1 MTTAPAGPSSAGSPH
16 AGSASIGS
24 APLFS
29 MFSGQSNALSH
40 TRREAFVFSLVGQV
54 LVLVLLTY
62 FTCCALE
69 GPTKVFGPFP
79 KTDDL
84 PLIFSGN
91 SGGGG
96 GSFDK
101 LPASQGN
108 IPRASLDEQLTP
120 PTVIVPKEMPKLP
133 VEETVI
139 VAPDVKLPQGGQI
152 GDPMSRFTQALSN
165 GPGGPGGVGIGCC
178 DGVGDSLGPHAGS
191 GPPGIYP
198 AGRGGVTVPEVLYNP
213 EPAFSDEARKAK
225 QQGIVQLLLVV
236 GKDGRTYDIRVAQSP
251 GMGLDEKA
259 IEAVGQWR
267 FKPAT
272 LNGQAVATRIMVEV
286 QFHLY

>member
-1 MTTAPAGPSSAGSPH
+1 MTVAPSNGPSGAGPMS
-16 AGSASIGS
+16 
-24 APLFS
+24 LFS
-29 MFSGQSNALSH
+29 MFSSQSNDPFR
-40 TRREAFVFSLVGQV
+40 TRREAFVFSLVGQGII
-54 LVLVLLTY
+54 LALLTY
-62 FTCCALE
+62 FTCCVID
-69 GPTKVFGPFP
+69 GPPKLLGQFP
-79 KTDDL
+79 KADDL

-96 GSFDK
+96 GGFDK
-101 LPASQGN
+101 LPPSQGN
-108 IPRASLDEQLTP
+108 IPRASLAEQLTP
-120 PTVIVPKEMPKLP
+120 PTVIVPREMPKLP

-139 VAPDVKLPQGGQI
+139 VAPDVRFPQGGQI

-165 GPGGPGGVGIGCC
+165 GPGGPGGTGTGCC
-178 DGVGDSLGPHAGS
+178 DGVGDSVGPHAGS

-198 AGRGGVTVPEVLYNP
+198 AGRGGVTVPQVIYNP
-213 EPAFSDEARKAK
+213 EPSFSEEARKAK

-236 GKDGRTYDIRVAQSP
+236 GKDGRTYDIRVAQTL

-259 IEAVGQWR
+259 IEAVSQWR